1 MCIPEK
7 CDKELHQVHDAAVL
21 REGYLWE
28 KKKKGV
34 KDWIIITP
42 VKYHAKKI
50 KNTVERYPDIFIM
63 EHSTTVNHNY
73 IDFSIN
79 VS

>member
-28 KKKKGV
+28 KKKKSV
-34 KDWIIITP
+34 RDWIITP
-42 VKYHAKKI
+42 VKYHAKTI
-50 KNTVERYPDIFIM
+50 VERHPNTVYL
-63 EHSTTVNHNY
+63 
-73 IDFSIN
+73 
-79 VS
+79 